1 MPHMGSPGI
10 IITLATR
17 ICKRAATVS
26 IASKPPYWPGGA
38 TLLMSTAFAITLPHK
53 TQRDMDHMGNS
64 ASDKVYL
71 SAYWGAPAERVVMN

>member
-26 IASKPPYWPGGA
+26 IASKPPYWPGGT
-38 TLLMSTAFAITLPHK
+38 TLLMSAAFAITLPHK
-53 TQRDMDHMGNS
+53 TQRNTD
-64 ASDKVYL
+64 
-71 SAYWGAPAERVVMN
+71 YWRR